1 MAKKRKSPAG
11 VIQPECLYS
20 RRAFLEAT
28 GISANRLRDA
38 RRRGVEPPWL
48 TVGKRKFL
56 FGSAAIQYIVSL
68 SELERP
74 RLCDEMSHQIEQL
87 IPRGEARCERTR
99 IFGLGVV

>member
-1 MAKKRKSPAG
+1 MSKKSKPTTG

-20 RRAFLEAT
+20 QRAFLEAT
-28 GISANRLRDA
+28 GISARRLREA

-68 SELERP
+68 SELEQP
-74 RLCDEMSHQIEQL
+74 KLCDELSRQL
-87 IPRGEARCERTR
+87 EPFIPSGETSNDRTR